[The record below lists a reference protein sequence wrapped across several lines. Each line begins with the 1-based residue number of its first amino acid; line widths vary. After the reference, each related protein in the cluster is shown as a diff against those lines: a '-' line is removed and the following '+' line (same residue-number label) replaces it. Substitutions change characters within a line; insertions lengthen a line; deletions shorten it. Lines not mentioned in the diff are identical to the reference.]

1 LAENPSITVQVLADI
16 KALTTGMKEG
26 ERIVGQTTATMA
38 QSVDKAD
45 LGNRFAKQ
53 AQGFTK
59 AAGAM
64 TFALQE
70 FDREGA
76 NVISRTEA
84 IGQSLMMTGSKF
96 GAVGG
101 SMVQLGIALN
111 EVFTGTQ
118 AAARAMAEEVATM
131 ESKSR
136 FQAET
141 RDLERQLDILKETD
155 PVKKAELEMAREL
168 AKIRREA
175 IELDAKGADAAA
187 REMIRAKELLAIEQG
202 RQKIEEARNK
212 AAKDA
217 AQVSQAGAVGSIT
230 TSLGGTF
237 NFAQNAILNG
247 IQSVAIKQHAVQQNI
262 LAAAKDILNVLRNG
276 GVAIT

>member
-1 LAENPSITVQVLADI
+1 
-16 KALTTGMKEG
+16 
-26 ERIVGQTTATMA
+26 
-38 QSVDKAD
+38 
-45 LGNRFAKQ
+45 
-53 AQGFTK
+53 
-59 AAGAM
+59 M

-70 FDREGA
+70 FNREGA

-118 AAARAMAEEVATM
+118 AAARAMAEEVAAM

-141 RDLERQLDILKETD
+141 RDLERQLAILKETD
-155 PVKKAELEMAREL
+155 PVRKAELEMQREL

-175 IELDAKGADAAA
+175 LELDGKGADAAA
-187 REMIRAKELLAIEQG
+187 RDMIRAKEALAIEQG
-202 RQKIEEARNK
+202 RQKIEAAR
-212 AAKDA
+212 A
-217 AQVSQAGAVGSIT
+217 AQDSAKAQAGGAVGSLVDTLT
-230 TSLGGTF
+230 TSIGNTF
-237 NFAQNAILNG
+237 R
-247 IQSVAIKQHAVQQNI
+247 VATRG
-262 LAAAKDILNVLRNG
+262 AAAAMQQQQTQLQQTISGNVASILSMMRSQS
-276 GVAIT
+276 GVIA

>member
-70 FDREGA
+70 FNREGA

-118 AAARAMAEEVATM
+118 AAARAMAEEVAAM

-141 RDLERQLDILKETD
+141 RDLERQLAILKETD
-155 PVKKAELEMAREL
+155 PVRKAELEMQREL

-175 IELDAKGADAAA
+175 LELDGKGADAAA
-187 REMIRAKELLAIEQG
+187 RDMIRAKEALAIEQG
-202 RQKIEEARNK
+202 RQKIEAAR
-212 AAKDA
+212 A
-217 AQVSQAGAVGSIT
+217 AQDSAKAQAGGAVGSLVDTLT
-230 TSLGGTF
+230 TSIGNTF
-237 NFAQNAILNG
+237 R
-247 IQSVAIKQHAVQQNI
+247 VATRG
-262 LAAAKDILNVLRNG
+262 AAAAMQQQQTQLQQTISGNVASILSMMRSQS
-276 GVAIT
+276 GVIA

>member
-1 LAENPSITVQVLADI
+1 
-16 KALTTGMKEG
+16 
-26 ERIVGQTTATMA
+26 
-38 QSVDKAD
+38 
-45 LGNRFAKQ
+45 
-53 AQGFTK
+53 
-59 AAGAM
+59 M

-70 FDREGA
+70 FNREGA

-118 AAARAMAEEVATM
+118 AAARAMAEEVAAM

-141 RDLERQLDILKETD
+141 RDLERQLAILKETD
-155 PVKKAELEMAREL
+155 PVRKAELEMQREL

-175 IELDAKGADAAA
+175 LELDGKGADAAQRKRSRSSRA
-187 REMIRAKELLAIEQG
+187 GRRSKRLGRLRTPRKRKQAVRSDRWSIRSRPASGTRSASRREER
-202 RQKIEEARNK
+202 RRPCSSSRRNYSRRFP
-212 AAKDA
+212 
-217 AQVSQAGAVGSIT
+217 V
-230 TSLGGTF
+230 TSPP
-237 NFAQNAILNG
+237 
-247 IQSVAIKQHAVQQNI
+247 SCP
-262 LAAAKDILNVLRNG
+262 
-276 GVAIT
+276 

>member
-1 LAENPSITVQVLADI
+1 MAENPSITVQVLADI

-70 FDREGA
+70 FNREGA

-118 AAARAMAEEVATM
+118 AAARAMAEEVAAM

-141 RDLERQLDILKETD
+141 RDLERQLAILKETD
-155 PVKKAELEMAREL
+155 PVRKAELEMQREL

-175 IELDAKGADAAA
+175 LELDGKGADAAA
-187 REMIRAKELLAIEQG
+187 RDMIRAKEALAIEQG
-202 RQKIEEARNK
+202 RQKIEAAR
-212 AAKDA
+212 A
-217 AQVSQAGAVGSIT
+217 AQDSAKAQAGGAVGSLVDTLT
-230 TSLGGTF
+230 TSIGNTF
-237 NFAQNAILNG
+237 R
-247 IQSVAIKQHAVQQNI
+247 VATRG
-262 LAAAKDILNVLRNG
+262 AAAAMQQQQTQLQQTISGNVAAIVSMLRSQS
-276 GVAIT
+276 GVIA

>member
-1 LAENPSITVQVLADI
+1 MAENPSITVQVLADI

-70 FDREGA
+70 FNREGA

-118 AAARAMAEEVATM
+118 AAARAMAEEVAAM

-141 RDLERQLDILKETD
+141 RDLERQLAILKETD
-155 PVKKAELEMAREL
+155 PVRKAELEMQREL

-175 IELDAKGADAAA
+175 LELDGKGADAAA
-187 REMIRAKELLAIEQG
+187 RDMIRAKEALAIEQG
-202 RQKIEEARNK
+202 RQKIEAAR
-212 AAKDA
+212 A
-217 AQVSQAGAVGSIT
+217 AQDSAKAQAGGAVGSLVDTLT
-230 TSLGGTF
+230 TSIGNTF
-237 NFAQNAILNG
+237 R
-247 IQSVAIKQHAVQQNI
+247 VATRG
-262 LAAAKDILNVLRNG
+262 AAAAMQQQQTQLQQTISGNVASILSMMRSQS
-276 GVAIT
+276 GVIA

>member
-70 FDREGA
+70 FSREGA

-118 AAARAMAEEVATM
+118 AAARAMAEEVAAM

-141 RDLERQLDILKETD
+141 RDLERQLAILKETD
-155 PVKKAELEMAREL
+155 PVRKAELEMQREL

-175 IELDAKGADAAA
+175 LELDGKGADAAA
-187 REMIRAKELLAIEQG
+187 RDMIRAKEALAIEQG
-202 RQKIEEARNK
+202 RQKIEAAR
-212 AAKDA
+212 A
-217 AQVSQAGAVGSIT
+217 AQDSAKAQAGGAVGSLVDTLT
-230 TSLGGTF
+230 TSIGNTF
-237 NFAQNAILNG
+237 R
-247 IQSVAIKQHAVQQNI
+247 VATRG
-262 LAAAKDILNVLRNG
+262 AAAAMQQQQTQLQQTISGNVAAIVSMLRSQS
-276 GVAIT
+276 GVIA

>member
-70 FDREGA
+70 FNREGA

-118 AAARAMAEEVATM
+118 AAARAMAEEVAAM

-141 RDLERQLDILKETD
+141 RDLERQLAILKETD
-155 PVKKAELEMAREL
+155 PVRKAELEMQREL

-175 IELDAKGADAAA
+175 LELDGKGADAAA
-187 REMIRAKELLAIEQG
+187 RDMIRAKEALAIEQG
-202 RQKIEEARNK
+202 RQKIEAAR
-212 AAKDA
+212 A
-217 AQVSQAGAVGSIT
+217 AQDSAKAQAGGAVGSLVDTLT
-230 TSLGGTF
+230 TSIGNTF
-237 NFAQNAILNG
+237 R
-247 IQSVAIKQHAVQQNI
+247 VATRG
-262 LAAAKDILNVLRNG
+262 AAAAMQQQQTQLQQTISGNVAAIVSMLRSQS
-276 GVAIT
+276 GVIA